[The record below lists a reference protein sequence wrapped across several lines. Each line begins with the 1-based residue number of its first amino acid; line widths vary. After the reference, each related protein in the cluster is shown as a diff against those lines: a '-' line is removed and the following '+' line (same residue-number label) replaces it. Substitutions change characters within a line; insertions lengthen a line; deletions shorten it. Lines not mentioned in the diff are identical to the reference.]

1 MFKSS
6 LFLLIFALTSQAL
19 ATTIKSGETIDVLE
33 KNSALIAIGTAEKPK
48 YTPLSSLETEYA
60 MMAQPSKNST
70 IVTLPRQS
78 RNVGQGVFWYGPR
91 TSIADFNQDGID
103 DVITVGV
110 TAKKNQPKYK
120 SGGACADAKWQGRI
134 SDESLKRKGCSADG
148 IKMKPRIS
156 FGKANGSYE
165 PASDDM
171 FVHPAPKGKKV
182 AGFTHANRA
191 HVADFNGDGI
201 PDIMV
206 SDTSFGFDGD
216 YQSLY
221 LSNEDGTWVYSTF
234 SNVKK
239 VKPVF
244 AHGSAVG
251 DIDSDGD
258 IDVVLTIKG
267 KGLNCMYNDG
277 FGNFIQKKCYNGNIA
292 YTVSLGDIDRDGDLD
307 AYIGANSYKGKGGL
321 GQYGGGFF
329 ILKNNGK
336 GKFSTQQRLP
346 QVDCWVT
353 NPHSIPADVDG
364 DGDIDFV
371 ASFTQ
376 ENYAYTAI
384 QYIINEGNFKFSQKM
399 FVITSEDDFPQYY
412 QDMYS
417 FGNGAKDECGMYIG
431 KGEKKKKYLQEGHP
445 LNAFIEMLYFGDA
458 DGDGDMDIV
467 LSSITGGTGN
477 WDDRLKAKVLGGW
490 IENQD
495 GKFFIRLYTHPKA
508 KGYVRR
514 LKY

>member
-1 MFKSS
+1 M
-6 LFLLIFALTSQAL
+6 
-19 ATTIKSGETIDVLE
+19 
-33 KNSALIAIGTAEKPK
+33 
-48 YTPLSSLETEYA
+48 
-60 MMAQPSKNST
+60 
-70 IVTLPRQS
+70 
-78 RNVGQGVFWYGPR
+78 
-91 TSIADFNQDGID
+91 
-103 DVITVGV
+103 
-110 TAKKNQPKYK
+110 
-120 SGGACADAKWQGRI
+120 
-134 SDESLKRKGCSADG
+134 
-148 IKMKPRIS
+148 
-156 FGKANGSYE
+156 
-165 PASDDM
+165 
-171 FVHPAPKGKKV
+171 
-182 AGFTHANRA
+182 
-191 HVADFNGDGI
+191 
-201 PDIMV
+201 
-206 SDTSFGFDGD
+206 
-216 YQSLY
+216 
-221 LSNEDGTWVYSTF
+221 
-234 SNVKK
+234 
-239 VKPVF
+239 
-244 AHGSAVG
+244 
-251 DIDSDGD
+251 
-258 IDVVLTIKG
+258 
-267 KGLNCMYNDG
+267 
-277 FGNFIQKKCYNGNIA
+277 
-292 YTVSLGDIDRDGDLD
+292 
-307 AYIGANSYKGKGGL
+307 
-321 GQYGGGFF
+321 
-329 ILKNNGK
+329 
-336 GKFSTQQRLP
+336 P

-490 IENQD
+490 IENQN

-508 KGYVRR
+508 RGYVRR